1 MGPKHVFY
9 FIAATGV
16 VAHCVHFS
24 TQDLPRGGPRCGQ
37 KCHILGTVP
46 DPLTEQDISPKTI
59 VIIGSEVAVG
69 AGSQDSP
76 SWATRLEEIVKQRNP
91 DTIFVNDAVY
101 NFNLSQSKDR
111 WANKPA
117 LEKASAVII
126 SLNLG
131 IAEFYNLTTQQQKE
145 HRDSWLSELKSFA
158 DTFHVPVFLGGVYPY
173 GRSAQD
179 APDLMDLL
187 NKNTRP
193 EQPPYIEEHLLECN
207 RIMKTW
213 KYPLFDF
220 LSTTDDGTG
229 AWRPGQM
236 RPNVAR
242 EAWPNNVG
250 HQAMMEA
257 ITPKQIDMLAGLK

>member
-16 VAHCVHFS
+16 VAHCLHFS
-24 TQDLPRGGPRCGQ
+24 TQDPRCGQ
-37 KCHILGTVP
+37 RCHLFGKLP
-46 DPLTEQDISPKTI
+46 KPLTEQDIFPKTI
-59 VIIGSEVAVG
+59 VIIGGDVAVG
-69 AGSQDSP
+69 AGSGDAP
-76 SWATRLEEIVKQRNP
+76 SWAARLEERVKQRNP
-91 DTIFVNDAVY
+91 DTIFVNDAIF
-101 NFNLSQSKDR
+101 NFNLTQSKER
-111 WANKPA
+111 WANQPA

-131 IAEFYNLTTQQQKE
+131 IAEFFNLTTQQQKE

-173 GRSAQD
+173 GRSVQD
-179 APDLMDLL
+179 APEGMERFFQAAAR
-187 NKNTRP
+187 TA
-193 EQPPYIEEHLLECN
+193 QPSYIEEHLLECN

-220 LSTTDDGTG
+220 LSATDDGTG

-236 RPNVAR
+236 RPNTNR
-242 EAWPNNVG
+242 EEWPNNVG
-250 HQAMMEA
+250 HQAMAEA